1 MPDLAATSP
10 GRPFPTAPG
19 TDVPFSALPAAA
31 GLYDPAR
38 EHDACGVAFVAD
50 ARGRRSRSIVAAGLT
65 ALHNLDHRGA
75 AGSEPNSGDGAGILT
90 QVPDALLRG
99 CVDFDLPPQGEYAVG
114 IAFLPADEAERAS
127 VLDAV
132 AGLAAEEGLTVLG
145 WRELPVDADRADLGP
160 TARAVMPHF
169 AQLFVAETIG
179 ARADA
184 RAYGGG
190 RTAPHGVTRLERRSF
205 VLRKR
210 IERAARDA
218 GSSCYI
224 ASLSSRTITYK
235 GMLTTDQLPA
245 FFPDLRDERYESA
258 IALVH
263 SRFSTNTFPSWPLA
277 HPFRFIAHNGEI
289 NTIKG
294 NRNRMRARE
303 AMIDTDLFDGPAGPA
318 SELGLERIFPVTA
331 SDFSDSAT
339 FDEVLELLHLSGRSL
354 PHAVL
359 MMIPEAWEN
368 HDEMDAARRAFY
380 RFHASIMEPWDGPA
394 CVAFT
399 DGTLIG
405 AVLDRN
411 GLRPGRWWRTKDDLV
426 VLASEVGVLDI
437 PAGDVVAKGRLQ
449 PGRMFLVDTAA
460 GRIVSDEEVKG
471 DLANAEPYD
480 DWLHAGLVHLP
491 QLPERRRS
499 RPSHESVVRR
509 QLLFGYTEEELRVLV
524 QPMAASAAE
533 PIGSMGTDTPIASLS
548 DRSRQL
554 FDYFSQLFAQVTN
567 PPLDAIR
574 EELVTSLGRTFGPEQ
589 NLLQAVPASC
599 RQVFL
604 PYPVIDNDEL
614 AKILHIDDDGD
625 LPGFAAVR
633 ITGHFDVTGGGAA
646 LAQAITE
653 LRTKVSKAIAAGAR
667 IIVLSD
673 RDCDQHRAPIP
684 SLLMTAAVHHHLVR
698 ERTRMQVGLVVESG
712 DCREVHHVA
721 LLLGYGAAAVNP
733 YLAFESVEDLIRT
746 GTLTGVQPAQAVR
759 NVVKAMGKGVLKVM
773 SKMGIS
779 TVGSYTMAQIFETV
793 GLSREVVDEYFTG
806 TSATLDGVGLD
817 VLAEEVAMRH
827 RRAYPTNPT
836 EMAHRRLET
845 GGEYQW
851 RREGEVH
858 LFNPE
863 TVFLLQHATRSR
875 QYDVFQRYTDTVDG
889 LSSEAATLRGLF
901 TLKTTDRRPVPLE
914 EVEGVSEIVKRFQTG
929 AMSYG
934 SISAEAHE
942 TLAIAMNRLGGRSN
956 TGEGGEDPDRFSP
969 DPNGDLRRSS
979 IKQVASG
986 RFGVTSEY
994 LVNADDIQI
1003 KMAQGA
1009 KPGEGGQL
1017 PGSKVYPWVARTRHS
1032 TPGVGLISPPPHHDI
1047 YSIEDLKQLIHDLKN
1062 ANNEARVHVKL
1073 VSESGIGTVAAG
1085 VSKAKA
1091 DVVLVS
1097 GHDGGTGAA
1106 PLTSLK
1112 HAGTPWEIGL
1122 AETQQTLLANGLRDR
1137 IVVQV
1142 DGQMKTGRD
1151 VVVAALLG
1159 AEEFGFAT
1167 APLVVEGCVMMRVCH
1182 LDTCP
1187 VGVATQNPELRKR
1200 FTGKPEFV
1208 VTYFEFIAEQVR
1220 EYLAQLGFRS
1230 IDEAVG
1236 HAELLDVQKAVDHWK
1251 AAGLD
1256 LSPVLAV
1263 PELPE
1268 GTPLRHVRDQD
1279 HGLDVALDQTLIQL
1293 CEGALLDARPVHL
1306 ELPVRNVNRTV
1317 GTMLGSMV
1325 TRRYGGEGLPDGT
1338 IDLTFTGSA
1347 GQSFG
1352 AFLPRGIT
1360 MTLLGDANDY
1370 VGKGLSGG
1378 RITVRPA
1385 PEAPFAAEDNV
1396 IAGNV
1401 IGYGATGGELF
1412 LRGRVGERFCVRNSG
1427 ALAVVEG
1434 VGDHALEYM
1443 TGGRAV
1449 ILGSTG
1455 RNVAAG
1461 MSGGVGYVL
1470 ELARHR
1476 VNTEM
1481 VDVEPLDGEASTWL
1495 REVLERYLSE
1505 TESPVAAALL
1515 ADWGRWS
1522 EQFSVIMPRDYRRAL
1537 EARRAAEAA
1546 GYDVDRAVME
1556 AARG

>member
-1 MPDLAATSP
+1 MSDLPAPAPAAPS
-10 GRPFPTAPG
+10 RAVRSSA
-19 TDVPFSALPAAA
+19 VPFSAVPAAS
-31 GLYDPAR
+31 GLYDPANDK
-38 EHDACGVAFVAD
+38 DACGVAFVAD
-50 ARGRRSRSIVAAGLT
+50 ARGRRSRAIVAQGLT

-90 QVPDALLRG
+90 QVPDALLRAS
-99 CVDFDLPPQGEYAVG
+99 VDFDLPPMGEYSVG
-114 IAFLPADEAERAS
+114 IAFLPADATERAAR
-127 VLDAV
+127 VEDV
-132 AGLAAEEGLTVLG
+132 ARLADEEGLAVLG
-145 WRELPVDADRADLGP
+145 WRDVPVDPDGADLGP

-169 AQLFVAETIG
+169 AQLFVAETMG
-179 ARADA
+179 GRADEA
-184 RAYGGG
+184 AFGG
-190 RTAPHGVTRLERRSF
+190 TVAPHGVTRLERRSF

-210 IERAARDA
+210 AERAAVEA
-218 GSSCYI
+218 GSSLYI
-224 ASLSSRTITYK
+224 VSLSSRTLTYK
-235 GMLTTDQLPA
+235 GMLTTDQLPL

-303 AMIDTDLFDGPAGPA
+303 AKLATELFDGPAGPA
-318 SELGLERIFPVTA
+318 AELGLDRIFPVTA

-368 HDEMDAARRAFY
+368 HDEMDPARRAFY

-394 CVAFT
+394 AVCFT

-411 GLRPGRWWRTKDDLV
+411 GLRPGRWWHTKDDLV
-426 VLASEVGVLDI
+426 ILASEVGVLDI
-437 PAGDVVAKGRLQ
+437 PPADIVAKGRLQ
-449 PGRMFLVDTAA
+449 PGRMFLVDTAS

-471 DLANAEPYD
+471 ALAAEHPYD
-480 DWLHAGLVHLP
+480 DWLHAGQVHLP
-491 QLPERRRS
+491 ALPERRRA

-509 QLLFGYTEEELRVLV
+509 QMLFGYTEEELRVLV
-524 QPMAASAAE
+524 TPMASSGAE
-533 PIGSMGTDTPIASLS
+533 PIGSMGTDTPVAALS
-548 DRSRQL
+548 DRSRL
-554 FDYFSQLFAQVTN
+554 LYDYFGQLFAQVTN

-589 NLLQAVPASC
+589 NMLWATPASC

-604 PYPVIDNDEL
+604 PFPVIDNDEL

-625 LPGFAAVR
+625 LPGYAAVR
-633 ITGHFDVTGGGAA
+633 ITGHFDVDGGGTA
-646 LAQAITE
+646 LAEAIE
-653 LRTKVSKAIAAGAR
+653 QLRTKVSKAIAAGAR

-673 RDCDQHRAPIP
+673 RDCDEKRAPIP
-684 SLLMTAAVHHHLVR
+684 ALLMTAAVHHHLVR
-698 ERTRMQVGLVVESG
+698 EKTRMEVGLVVETG
-712 DCREVHHVA
+712 DAREVHHVA

-733 YLAFESVEDLIRT
+733 YLAFESVEDLIRD
-746 GTLTGVQPAQAVR
+746 GALTGVEPAQAVR
-759 NVVKAMGKGVLKVM
+759 NMVKALGKGVLKVM

-779 TVGSYTMAQIFETV
+779 TVGSYTMAQIFEAV
-793 GLSREVVDEYFTG
+793 GLSQDLVDEYFTG
-806 TSATLDGVGLD
+806 TSAPLGGVGID

-827 RRAYPTNPT
+827 RRAYPENPT
-836 EMAHRRLET
+836 ERAHRRLET

-875 QYDVFQRYTDTVDG
+875 QYDVFEKYTQAVDQ
-889 LSSEAATLRGLF
+889 LSEDAATLRGLF
-901 TLKTTDRRPVPLE
+901 TIKTGERPPVPIE
-914 EVEGVSEIVKRFQTG
+914 EVEPVSEIVKRFNTG

-934 SISAEAHE
+934 SISAEAHQ

-956 TGEGGEDPDRFSP
+956 TGEGGEDPDRFTP
-969 DPNGDLRRSS
+969 DPNGDLRRSA

-1073 VSESGIGTVAAG
+1073 VSEVGVGTVAAG
-1085 VSKAKA
+1085 VSKAHA
-1091 DVVLVS
+1091 DVVLIS

-1112 HAGTPWEIGL
+1112 HAGSPWELGL

-1137 IVVQV
+1137 ITVQV

-1151 VVVAALLG
+1151 VIVAALLG

-1167 APLVVEGCVMMRVCH
+1167 APLVVSGCIMMRVCH

-1200 FTGKPEFV
+1200 FTGQPEFV
-1208 VTYFEFIAEQVR
+1208 VTFFEFLAEQVR
-1220 EYLAQLGFRS
+1220 SYLADLGFRS

-1236 HAELLDVQKAVDHWK
+1236 HAELLDTRKAVGHWK
-1251 AAGLD
+1251 AEGLD
-1256 LSPVLAV
+1256 LSPMLVV

-1268 GTPLRHVRDQD
+1268 GAPLRRVRSQD
-1279 HGLDVALDQTLIQL
+1279 HGLDIALDQTLIQL
-1293 CEGALLDARPVHL
+1293 CEGALLDARPVSL

-1325 TRRYGGEGLPDGT
+1325 TRRFGGEGLPDGT
-1338 IDLTFTGSA
+1338 IDLTFGGSA

-1360 MTLLGDANDY
+1360 MRLYGDANDY

-1378 RITVRPA
+1378 RIVVRPSR
-1385 PEAPFAAEDNV
+1385 EASFPAEDNV

-1401 IGYGATGGELF
+1401 IGYGATGGEIF

-1449 ILGSTG
+1449 ILGATG
-1455 RNVAAG
+1455 RNIAAG

-1470 ELARHR
+1470 DLARHR
-1476 VNTEM
+1476 VNAEM
-1481 VDVEPLDGEASTWL
+1481 VDVEPLDGESAQWL
-1495 REVLERYLSE
+1495 RDVLVRYAAD
-1505 TESPVAAALL
+1505 TESTVAHALL

-1537 EARRAAEAA
+1537 DAQRMAEAN
-1546 GYDVDRAVME
+1546 GTDVDLAVME